1 MKVTPIIYMC
11 SALLLLF
18 AGCSD
23 ELDDKADLR
32 VGVATNDHSSL
43 DGDTVVVKKGA
54 ALDFTFNGSP
64 DNIVFFSGET
74 GAKYEYKDRVEVDA
88 SDIVSS
94 RLTFSVWAQYG
105 NAKTAANVLRMMIS
119 DSFTGLEKNNF
130 KADSALVEHFDWNEL
145 VPQADLPQA
154 PGNAKSAKAYDIDMT
169 PYLGKRIA
177 LAIAYQPKDNSAAQP
192 RENFVGMKIVNTMK
206 DGTTSTLYA
215 GNFGFTAVNMMC
227 HHNLDDQ
234 RSMTANREY
243 GTVTNNTSGIWNLS
257 DAGRGNFF
265 IHSSGASKA
274 LKYGWLVTDLFTIN
288 ACSPDQGLAIKN
300 ISQRLDSY
308 SYTYSKTGLYK
319 AVFIA
324 TNANYK
330 YESRVVREVYVRVVD

>member
-23 ELDDKADLR
+23 ELDDQAGLQ
-32 VGVATNDHSSL
+32 VGVATNDHTSMN
-43 DGDTVVVKKGA
+43 GDTIVVKRGE
-54 ALDFTFNGSP
+54 ALDFTFSGAP
-64 DNIVFFSGET
+64 DNIAFFSGET

-88 SDIVSS
+88 ADIVSS
-94 RLTFSVWAQYG
+94 RLTFSAWAQYG
-105 NAKTAANVLRMMIS
+105 NAKSAANALRMMIS
-119 DSFTGLEKNNF
+119 DNFTGLDKKDF
-130 KADSALVEHFDWNEL
+130 KADSALVESFAWNEL
-145 VPQADLPQA
+145 LPQADLPQA
-154 PGNAKSAKAYDIDMT
+154 PGNAKSAKAFDIDMT

-215 GNFGFTAVNMMC
+215 GNFGFAALNMMC

-243 GTVTNNTSGIWNLS
+243 GTVTNNLSGIWNLA
-257 DAGRGNFF
+257 DAGSGNFF

-274 LKYGWLVTDLFTIN
+274 LKYSWLVSDLLTIN
-288 ACSPDQGLAIKN
+288 ACSPDQGQAIKN

-308 SYTYSKTGLYK
+308 SYTYSKAGLYK
-319 AVFIA
+319 AVFVA
-324 TNANYK
+324 TNSNYK
-330 YESRVVREVYVRVVD
+330 HESRVIREVYVRVVD

>member
-1 MKVTPIIYMC
+1 MLA
-11 SALLLLF
+11 SLLLLF

-23 ELDDKADLR
+23 ELNEKADLL
-32 VGVATNDHSSL
+32 VGVATNDHTSMN
-43 DGDTVVVKKGA
+43 GDTVVVKKGE
-54 ALDFTFNGSP
+54 ALDFTFSGSP
-64 DNIVFFSGET
+64 DNIVFFSGEP

-88 SDIVSS
+88 ADIVSS

-105 NAKTAANVLRMMIS
+105 NAKTAVNVLRMYVS
-119 DSFTGLEKNNF
+119 DSFTGLAKNNF
-130 KADSALVEHFDWNEL
+130 KADSALVEDFAWNEL

-154 PGNAKSAKAYDIDMT
+154 PGSAKTAKAFDIDMT

-177 LAIAYQPKDNSAAQP
+177 LAVSYQPKDNSAAQP

-234 RSMTANREY
+234 RTMTANREY

-257 DAGRGNFF
+257 DAGRGNFS
-265 IHSSGASKA
+265 IHSSGTGKA
-274 LKYGWLVTDLFTIN
+274 LKYSRLVTDLFTIN

-308 SYTYSKTGLYK
+308 NYTYSKAGLYK

-324 TNANYK
+324 TNSNYK
-330 YESRVVREVYVRVVD
+330 HESRVIREVHVKVVD

>member
-23 ELDDKADLR
+23 ELDDQAGLQ
-32 VGVATNDHSSL
+32 VGVATNDHTSMN
-43 DGDTVVVKKGA
+43 GDTIVVKRGE
-54 ALDFTFNGSP
+54 ALDFTFSGAP
-64 DNIVFFSGET
+64 DNIAFFSGET

-88 SDIVSS
+88 ADIVSS

-105 NAKTAANVLRMMIS
+105 NAKSAANALRMMIS
-119 DSFTGLEKNNF
+119 DNFTGLDKKDF
-130 KADSALVEHFDWNEL
+130 KADSALVESFAWNEV

-154 PGNAKSAKAYDIDMT
+154 PGNAKSAKAFDIDMT

-177 LAIAYQPKDNSAAQP
+177 LAIAYQPKDNSAAQS

-215 GNFGFTAVNMMC
+215 GNFGFTALNMMC

-243 GTVTNNTSGIWNLS
+243 GTVTNNLSGIWNVS

-265 IHSSGASKA
+265 IHSSGSGKA
-274 LKYGWLVTDLFTIN
+274 LKYAWLVTDLFTIN

-300 ISQRLDSY
+300 ISQRIDSY
-308 SYTYSKTGLYK
+308 SYTYGKKGLYK
-319 AVFIA
+319 AVFVA

-330 YESRVVREVYVRVVD
+330 HESRVIREVYVRVVD